1 MKWYITGD
9 AHGSFERFENFDMDR
24 EIGIIVLGDFC
35 VNYYLDKRDT
45 RKKNDL
51 LNKWPKATF
60 YIVRGNH
67 EARPETLIDI
77 KEVYD
82 SEIQGN
88 VWQETDFPNIKY
100 LQDGGIYT
108 FNGKKAL
115 VIGGAYSVDKE
126 HRIIN
131 GWSWFPTEQLSA
143 AEQDEITHKVSG
155 QGFDFVFSHT
165 CPFPWM
171 PTDLFLPMV
180 DQARVDN
187 SMELW
192 LDKLKDKINYK
203 VYCFGHFHSD
213 RIEKPGVEQFF
224 ESIELLDKVYD
235 RWVNYEKTGQL
246 EDGLVLGPKFFDKNT

>member
-1 MKWYITGD
+1 MKFYLTGD
-9 AHGSFERFENFDMDR
+9 THGRFDRFDNFDMDR

-35 VNYYLDKRDT
+35 VNYYLSKRDT
-45 RKKNDL
+45 HKKNEL

-60 YIVRGNH
+60 YVVRGNH
-67 EARPETLIDI
+67 EARPETLINI

-82 SEIQGN
+82 NEIQGN
-88 VWQETDFPNIKY
+88 VWQESGFPNIKY

-108 FNGKKAL
+108 FNGKRAL

-171 PTDLFLPMV
+171 PTDLFLPMI
-180 DQARVDN
+180 DQSRVDS

-192 LDKLKDKINYK
+192 LDKLRYKIDYK
-203 VYCFGHFHSD
+203 VWCYGHFHTD
-213 RIEKPGVEQFF
+213 RVENYFA
-224 ESIELLDKVYD
+224 SIFYETIRDLEEVYD
-235 RWVNYEKTGQL
+235 EHL
-246 EDGLVLGPKFFDKNT
+246 ELQKGLLQ